1 MREEIK
7 RRAAAHGQQPSGL
20 VQEALQ
26 QWLTAGEK

>member
-7 RRAAAHGQQPSGL
+7 RRAEARKENPSIL

-26 QWLTAGEK
+26 QWLAKEQA